1 MSNKFKV
8 EQVGESEWNVVYT
21 NGDKE
26 FAGPFLDQEKADNTC
41 ASMNGLMRD
50 WPPEAKS
57 DECQE
62 TAG

>member
-1 MSNKFKV
+1 MTNKYHVKEINGFLFIY
-8 EQVGESEWNVVYT
+8 GP
-21 NGDKE
+21 GDKE
-26 FAGPFLDQEKADNTC
+26 FAGPFFDQEKADNTC

-57 DECQE
+57 DERQE